1 METTKA
7 PTTFNIIICLCMMQ
21 LCIKTILLTVIKSLF
36 SRKIKTTKVP
46 NLFDHHHILG
56 QESNTDS
63 LDKKKGF
70 VAPVLCQIAAAS
82 AIVYIFYCPRQWTPT
97 SLPSKFG
104 YFAAIGSL
112 KANFSKRSGRWY
124 FGVFWWSFKTSPSRK
139 GSNKGPMI
147 DLKPLD
153 VLESSTEIMVMKG
166 IIYSNNIKEAK
177 YNKGSQVVIIA
188 LPAYSL
194 LKELL
199 RYIKSSSIDD
209 SVREITTNNLP
220 KRPSLIGFQLRFL
233 SLNTRLKQKPI

>member
-1 METTKA
+1 MVTKA
-7 PTTFNIIICLCMMQ
+7 FSWML
-21 LCIKTILLTVIKSLF
+21 ILWNV
-36 SRKIKTTKVP
+36 
-46 NLFDHHHILG
+46 G
-56 QESNTDS
+56 
-63 LDKKKGF
+63 
-70 VAPVLCQIAAAS
+70 
-82 AIVYIFYCPRQWTPT
+82 
-97 SLPSKFG
+97 
-104 YFAAIGSL
+104 
-112 KANFSKRSGRWY
+112 
-124 FGVFWWSFKTSPSRK
+124 
-139 GSNKGPMI
+139 
-147 DLKPLD
+147 
-153 VLESSTEIMVMKG
+153 STEIMVMKG